1 MRMNRRVNIMVKID
15 KCPKC
20 GAEIIDEENELCIQ
34 QKFSTMMN
42 GTMNSEGVKEFDD
55 KDAGYD
61 ATIDYIDTML
71 SEEGE
76 PEIFGCKKCINDQK

>member
-1 MRMNRRVNIMVKID
+1 MAKID

-20 GAEIIDEENELCIQ
+20 GEKIEEGNELCIQ
-34 QKFSTMMN
+34 QKFSTTMN

-61 ATIDYIDTML
+61 AAIDFIDMML

-76 PEIFGCKKCINDQK
+76 PEIFGCKKCINER